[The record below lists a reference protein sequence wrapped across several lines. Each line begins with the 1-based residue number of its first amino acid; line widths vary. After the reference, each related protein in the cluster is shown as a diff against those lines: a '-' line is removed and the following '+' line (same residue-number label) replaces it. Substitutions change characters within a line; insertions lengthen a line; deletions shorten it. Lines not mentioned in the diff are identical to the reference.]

1 MNTPTD
7 SPAAHYVEVI
17 LLDGDEA
24 QRARHIAQAVITP
37 CLAATQDMD
46 DMPRLRFWLNLVA
59 HLLGQ
64 AEASVGADG
73 RMAIVQC
80 MRTVPPATHCAPGV
94 VQ

>member
-37 CLAATQDMD
+37 CLAATQGMD

-80 MRTVPPATHCAPGV
+80 MRSVPPATHCAPGV